1 MKFAFNMPTKIISGR
16 DVIICNYKIFSSLGK
31 KAIIVTGRHSAEA
44 NGSLADVLSALKLAG
59 VGYDIF
65 NNIMS
70 NPTIDIV
77 YDGAKFAKE
86 HGDDF
91 VVAIGGGS
99 PMDAAKAIAL
109 LAAQD
114 ISRESLFSG
123 KYTDEILPMVF
134 IPTTAGTGSEVTQY
148 SILTNDELE
157 TKTTLSSPIMFP
169 DYAFLDGKYMCSLG
183 KNTTINTAIDA
194 LSHAIEGFL
203 NKKANEMTAIYSE
216 KAIRIIS
223 SLFKKIEEDYLSLE
237 DRDNLLFASTLAGIV
252 ISHTGTTA
260 VHSMGYSLTYFKDID
275 HGRANGLLLGR
286 YLEFLYDYIPDK
298 VNEVLSFMNMNSV
311 SEFKDKLDSLFG
323 EKEKITKEEI
333 VIFVGKAL
341 AAKNLQNSLIVPEN
355 DDLIK
360 ILEDV
365 FLGA

>member
-1 MKFAFNMPTKIISGR
+1 
-16 DVIICNYKIFSSLGK
+16 
-31 KAIIVTGRHSAEA
+31 
-44 NGSLADVLSALKLAG
+44 
-59 VGYDIF
+59 
-65 NNIMS
+65 
-70 NPTIDIV
+70 
-77 YDGAKFAKE
+77 
-86 HGDDF
+86 
-91 VVAIGGGS
+91 
-99 PMDAAKAIAL
+99 
-109 LAAQD
+109 
-114 ISRESLFSG
+114 
-123 KYTDEILPMVF
+123 
-134 IPTTAGTGSEVTQY
+134 
-148 SILTNDELE
+148 
-157 TKTTLSSPIMFP
+157 
-169 DYAFLDGKYMCSLG
+169 MCSLG
-183 KNTTINTAIDA
+183 KNTKINTAIDA

-260 VHSMGYSLTYFKDID
+260 VHSVGYSLTYFKGID

-341 AAKNLQNSLIVPEN
+341 AAKNLQNSLIVPGN